1 VTVES
6 VHPQQIPW
14 SELPQRWGHPWHS
27 MCSYLGTFPAALA
40 RSFIAMLSD
49 PGDVVLD
56 PFSGRGTTLLEARL
70 TGRVPLASDLN
81 PIAVALSRAKNTD
94 VSPADALSRLTALE
108 DRYDSVLYVPE
119 AQSEPDD
126 IQLIYHPRVLAQ
138 LCYLRRKLVP
148 ARTAIDEFL
157 VGVVLG
163 AMHGNE
169 RQDGTSSYASIS
181 MPNTFS
187 MSPEYV
193 RRYVEKN
200 HLQRVERNVFQ
211 LLRERCERL
220 LRTSAPLLTTGE
232 VARADAK
239 HLGCVEQFAP
249 HRGNV
254 RLIVTSPP
262 YLGVVNYARQ
272 NWIRTWFLAEDPER
286 VSDDLDDNL
295 TLSGWLDFTDATV
308 RSMREMLRT
317 DGIAVLVIGDVAK
330 SSRSVIPLAREFI
343 RRLLHAN
350 TFAYVGCLSDH
361 IQTDVKTTRIWKDT
375 KGQATAVDR
384 VVILANQAP
393 QFHTIRLN
401 HDLFGDESGTVPTL
415 RADDLAAY
423 ARVFAGE

>member
-1 VTVES
+1 MTLETVQ
-6 VHPQQIPW
+6 PQQIPW
-14 SELPQRWGHPWHS
+14 SDLPQRWGHPWHS

-40 RSFIAMLSD
+40 RSFIATLSD

-94 VSPADALSRLTALE
+94 VSLDTALSRLAMLE

-148 ARTAIDEFL
+148 ARTATDEFL

-193 RRYVEKN
+193 RRYVETN
-200 HLQRVERNVFQ
+200 QLQRVERNVFQ

-220 LRTSAPLLTTGE
+220 LRSGAPPLTTGV

-295 TLSGWLDFTDATV
+295 TLGEWLDFADATV
-308 RSMREMLRT
+308 SSMREMLRS
-317 DGIAVLVIGDVAK
+317 DGVAVLVIGDVAK

-343 RRLLHAN
+343 RRQLHDK

-384 VVILANQAP
+384 VVILADQPP
-393 QFHTIRLN
+393 QFLTDRLGLE
-401 HDLFGDESGTVPTL
+401 LFGDESLTVPPL
-415 RADDLAAY
+415 KASDLATY
-423 ARVFAGE
+423 ARAFAG

>member
-1 VTVES
+1 MVQ
-6 VHPQQIPW
+6 PQQIPW

-40 RSFIAMLSD
+40 RSCIAMLSD

-94 VSPADALSRLTALE
+94 VSLDDALSRLATLE

-148 ARTAIDEFL
+148 ARTTTDEFL

-193 RRYVEKN
+193 RRYVETKQ
-200 HLQRVERNVFQ
+200 LQRVERNVFQ

-220 LRTSAPLLTTGE
+220 LRTSAPLLTMGE

-239 HLGCVEQFAP
+239 RLDCVEQFAP

-295 TLSGWLDFTDATV
+295 TLSGWLDFADATV
-308 RSMREMLRT
+308 RSMREMLHR
-317 DGIAVLVIGDVAK
+317 DGVAVLVIGDVAK

-343 RRLLHAN
+343 RRLLHDN

-361 IQTDVKTTRIWKDT
+361 IQTDVKTTRIWKET

-384 VVILANQAP
+384 VVILAHHAP
-393 QFHTIRLN
+393 QFHTTRLGLE
-401 HDLFGDESGTVPTL
+401 LFGDESVTVPAL

-423 ARVFAGE
+423 ARAFAG